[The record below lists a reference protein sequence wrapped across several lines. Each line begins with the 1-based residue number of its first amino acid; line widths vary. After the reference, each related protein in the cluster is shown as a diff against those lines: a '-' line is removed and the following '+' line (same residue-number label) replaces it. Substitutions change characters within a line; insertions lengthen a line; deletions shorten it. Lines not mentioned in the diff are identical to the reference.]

1 MRYRSQIGEVQ
12 NPPPF
17 QFPNVKINSFRLSAD
32 LGRLTELCD
41 ELLNVGDL
49 EDRGFEFRPIF
60 PFVDLEI
67 LHYPKMEYGLFP
79 PAGFISQNECYV
91 RIFVMKYVA
100 FGGAFLPDGEVAV
113 FCPLLIVSNP
123 WSAFAGRD
131 VLGFP
136 KLLGSF
142 DPFSPTSPFTSVS
155 AEVFTSFTS
164 GVEAR
169 PQPVVE
175 IASAGRGAKAAGL
188 PARKWPWGHIEDE
201 LLEIVRRDLG
211 RTLVFSPGAFECVT
225 MKQFRD
231 AMLPFNACYQAILQ
245 SSTFVEFTGDLA
257 ALPPARITLN
267 DFPSFQLA
275 ASLGIPAGRPLT
287 PISQYHLECSFGFG
301 DTITLFAN
309 DKPWWWF

>member
-17 QFPNVKINSFRLSAD
+17 QFPNVGINSFRLSAD
-32 LGRLTELCD
+32 IDKLSALCD
-41 ELLNVGDL
+41 EILNVGDL

-91 RIFVMKYVA
+91 RIFVMKYIA
-100 FGGAFLPDGEVAV
+100 LGDTFLPDGEVSV
-113 FCPLLIVSNP
+113 FCPLLIVSNA

-142 DPFSPTSPFTSVS
+142 DPFSPTSPFTTVS
-155 AEVFTSFTS
+155 TEVFTSFTA

-169 PQPVVE
+169 PQAVVE
-175 IASAGRGAKAAGL
+175 IAPAGGSANAIGL
-188 PARKWPWGHIEDE
+188 PARKWPWGHIDVE
-201 LLEIVRRDLG
+201 LMDLAHQAAG
-211 RTLVFSPGAFECVT
+211 RAFVFSPAVFECVT

-245 SSTFVEFTGDLA
+245 SSTFVEFTGDLE
-257 ALPPARITLN
+257 ALPPTRITLT
-267 DFPSFQLA
+267 DFPSFRLA
-275 ASLGIPAGRPLT
+275 ASLGIPAGQPLT

-309 DKPWWWF
+309 DKPWWRW